1 MNFIK
6 TSMFSALST
15 IIKLASGLVINKIIA
30 VYIGPVGIALIGQFQ
45 NFLDVIITIG
55 NGAINSGVTKYVA
68 EYHGTDEKRR
78 NDVISASFI
87 ITTIF
92 SLVIGATIFL
102 GSTFLST
109 WILKSE
115 EYSIL
120 FKLLGVTLFFICM
133 NTILIINY

>member
-15 IIKLASGLVINKIIA
+15 CIKLASGLVINKIIA
-30 VYIGPVGIALIGQFQ
+30 VYIGPAGIALIGQFQ

-68 EYHGTDEKRR
+68 EYNESDEKKR
-78 NDVISASFI
+78 NGVISASFI
-87 ITTIF
+87 ITAIF
-92 SLVIGATIFL
+92 SLIIGATIFF
-102 GSTFLST
+102 GSTFFST

-115 EYSIL
+115 D
-120 FKLLGVTLFFICM
+120 
-133 NTILIINY
+133 